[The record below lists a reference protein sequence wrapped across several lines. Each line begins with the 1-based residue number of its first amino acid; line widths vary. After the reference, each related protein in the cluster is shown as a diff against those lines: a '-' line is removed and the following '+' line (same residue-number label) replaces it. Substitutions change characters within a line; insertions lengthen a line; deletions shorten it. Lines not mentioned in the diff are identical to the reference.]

1 MQIAV
6 AGAGIAGS
14 TAAWR
19 LQQAGHHVT
28 LFEQAE
34 KCHPVGAG
42 IMLQPSGQAVLHELG
57 LLDDVVRDSSR
68 IGRLHA
74 KHQNGRT
81 LVDLQYQRLSC
92 QACARG
98 VRRSVIFRLLFKRCQ
113 NEGVRIMENTRLL
126 NISQDGNV
134 VHVVDGV
141 SNRHGPFDLLI
152 AADGSASTLR
162 QASGIPTRIKEYQD
176 AALWVVGPWSG
187 DETCLQQLVGR
198 DGRLVGILPVG
209 GGECSFFWGLRKSE
223 EKATREAGLQ
233 QWQAQVAEFCPAA
246 SEIVGQLQSMDDV
259 IFSSYRNARMSRVI
273 DRRVVW
279 IGDSAHATS
288 PHLGQGL
295 NLALQ
300 DSLALVRALQ
310 SSEDIDSALADY
322 ESARS
327 STTAFYGRLTGW
339 LTPFFQTPNRLLQ
352 FGRDLALPVM
362 PRLPWIGTQ
371 MLLTMAGMKTGWLAD
386 QREAIEALLNDRN
399 DDQMEK

>member
-1 MQIAV
+1 
-6 AGAGIAGS
+6 
-14 TAAWR
+14 
-19 LQQAGHHVT
+19 
-28 LFEQAE
+28 
-34 KCHPVGAG
+34 
-42 IMLQPSGQAVLHELG
+42 
-57 LLDDVVRDSSR
+57 
-68 IGRLHA
+68 
-74 KHQNGRT
+74 
-81 LVDLQYQRLSC
+81 
-92 QACARG
+92 
-98 VRRSVIFRLLFKRCQ
+98 
-113 NEGVRIMENTRLL
+113 
-126 NISQDGNV
+126 
-134 VHVVDGV
+134 
-141 SNRHGPFDLLI
+141 
-152 AADGSASTLR
+152 
-162 QASGIPTRIKEYQD
+162 
-176 AALWVVGPWSG
+176 
-187 DETCLQQLVGR
+187 
-198 DGRLVGILPVG
+198 
-209 GGECSFFWGLRKSE
+209 
-223 EKATREAGLQ
+223 
-233 QWQAQVAEFCPAA
+233 
-246 SEIVGQLQSMDDV
+246 MDDV

-362 PRLPWIGTQ
+362 PGLPWIGTQ